1 MSTIAFLVAIAVVVP
16 VAVGLVLLISRN
28 RRRGR
33 AQAGTLD
40 RHLRLVVDGSPD
52 EPTRPSTV
60 ITACYHRDQR
70 PAFRASVQR
79 DGDVR

>member
-1 MSTIAFLVAIAVVVP
+1 MSTMFFLTGIAVIICT
-16 VAVGLVLLISRN
+16 AVGLLLLAYRT

-33 AQAGTLD
+33 ARVGGLD
-40 RHLRLVVDGSPD
+40 RPLRLVDASLD
-52 EPTRPSTV
+52 EPRRPSTV